1 MDRLGGRLQKN
12 LAGLF
17 AKWLR
22 PPVVD
27 AHLPDDTAVEKQ
39 LHTGLA
45 HSKITTTRIFHGCR
59 LRKF

>member
-1 MDRLGGRLQKN
+1 MDRLGGQLQKN

-17 AKWLR
+17 AKWAAASGGR
-22 PPVVD
+22 CTS
-27 AHLPDDTAVEKQ
+27 ADDMAVEKQ

-45 HSKITTTRIFHGCR
+45 HSKITTIHGCR